1 MEEKRFGNLPEE
13 VVEKEEVNRLRHR
26 LILLSLKKQNKNKTK
41 ATLHLL
47 LPREKLEQQSEG
59 TERGGSSSLSISSVR
74 QVAQAGSQ

>member
-26 LILLSLKKQNKNKTK
+26 LILLSLKKQKQNKTK

-47 LPREKLEQQSEG
+47 LPREKLEQQSER

>member
-26 LILLSLKKQNKNKTK
+26 LILLSLKKQKQNKTK
-41 ATLHLL
+41 ATLNLL